1 MKKFLLKHL
10 LKLKDQHGMVNDEA
24 VDALIEAF
32 QDELWEMM
40 QADDR
45 FSSRSHERKEL
56 EFRQYCNDTIL
67 SIIY

>member
-1 MKKFLLKHL
+1 MKKFILKQL

-24 VDALIEAF
+24 VDTLIEAF

-40 QADDR
+40 QSDDR
-45 FSSRSHERKEL
+45 FSNRSHERKEL